1 MRAPLPG
8 IVTCLHGVWESDAP
22 SAGTANISTAR
33 LEELLSLL
41 SNTTRIVPLADLLE
55 RIEQGRST
63 FGLSAVT
70 FDDAYLSVRDL
81 ALPVLERHQAPAC
94 VFVVSG
100 PAREGSR
107 YWWDRIEDLHPRT
120 RPERWRQL
128 EEAAGLPQAYRD
140 GQPGDL
146 GPLRPLRQWLLAE
159 HRGRAPGALDE
170 GLSRLEEELGWRTAQ
185 RSMTMEELRGLG
197 QHELISFGV
206 HTHTH
211 AALAL
216 LPDAEVRQEIDTC
229 YDQLRD
235 EGIPALP
242 VLAAP
247 FGLVDSRTGRLA
259 AESGMRST
267 LLVSARS
274 LWGRVATSAIPRM
287 MISEPRRGFRLLL
300 NLTGAADAGRTLLGR
315 RSPLAPPLPSPTS

>member
-8 IVTCLHGVWESDAP
+8 IVTCLHGVWGSDEP
-22 SAGTANISTAR
+22 SAGTANISSAR

-55 RIEQGRST
+55 RIERGRST
-63 FGLSAVT
+63 YGLSAVT

-81 ALPVLERHQAPAC
+81 ALPLLERHRAPAC

-100 PAREGSR
+100 AAREGAR

-197 QHELISFGV
+197 RHELISLGV
-206 HTHTH
+206 QTETH

-216 LPDAEVRQEIDTC
+216 LPDTDVHRVIDSS
-229 YDQLRD
+229 YRALQDQQLRV
-235 EGIPALP
+235 LP

-247 FGLVDSRTGRLA
+247 FGLVDSRTARLA
-259 AESGMRST
+259 ADCGMRST

-274 LWGRVATSAIPRM
+274 LWGGVTLSAVPRM
-287 MISEPRRGFRLLL
+287 MMSEPRRGWRLLL

-315 RSPLAPPLPSPTS
+315 RSPLAPPLPSATS